1 MAKNHKHSKRLKSEK
16 TKIKLKTKKSI
27 NQLPK
32 GLNVTDTSFKIKKIL
47 IREQLQH
54 RDETEILS
62 THKLNI
68 KVRNEM
74 SSHYML
80 DIII

>member
-1 MAKNHKHSKRLKSEK
+1 MAKGKLSKRLKKEK
-16 TKIKLKTKKSI
+16 TKVKLKAKKST

-32 GLNVTDTSFKIKKIL
+32 GLNVTNTSFKVKKIL

-54 RDETEILS
+54 RDETEVIS

-68 KVRNEM
+68 KVRKTIYLTSM
-74 SSHYML
+74 G
-80 DIII
+80 